1 VSVLVFSPIS
11 FFNRRRYIIS
21 RDGAKVGEIDCAI
34 LGEKAGITI
43 GSASY
48 TAAREGFM
56 SGAFFLAANGNRLVS
71 AEKLSA
77 FHRQFTV
84 RSGSR
89 TFTLSATAAFGRAY
103 EISENEAH
111 AGAITR
117 QSFFSQKFSAELPDD
132 LPLEVKAFLVWL
144 VILLVRRQRRAAAGA
159 AVAASAR

>member
-1 VSVLVFSPIS
+1 MSMLEFGPIS

-21 RDGAKVGEIDCAI
+21 RDGTPVGEIDCAI
-34 LGEKAGITI
+34 LGEKASITI
-43 GSASY
+43 GGAGY
-48 TAAREGFM
+48 RAAREGFM
-56 SGAFFLAANGNRLVS
+56 SGAFFLAANDNRLVS
-71 AEKLSA
+71 AEKPSA
-77 FHRQFTV
+77 FHRRFTV

-103 EISENEAH
+103 ELSENEAH
-111 AGAITR
+111 AGSIAR

-132 LPLEVKAFLVWL
+132 LPLEVKAFLIWL